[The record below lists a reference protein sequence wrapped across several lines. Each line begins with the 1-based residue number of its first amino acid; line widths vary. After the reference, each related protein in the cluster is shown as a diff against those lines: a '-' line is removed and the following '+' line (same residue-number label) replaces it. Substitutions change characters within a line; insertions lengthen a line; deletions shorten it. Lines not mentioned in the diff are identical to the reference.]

1 MIILKPFKFGSNNV
15 KQLTKKEPKMIS
27 DELAKQ
33 LHDKS
38 TRGKSLSSEE
48 QSSLEQ
54 WYAFQD
60 DAETQTL
67 TKSYDESKITILQT
81 QVNNAFIQLMTV
93 TKQIPGMIAENEAL
107 KGEIIQ
113 LHNQLVQ
120 QTTLSLAK

>member
-1 MIILKPFKFGSNNV
+1 
-15 KQLTKKEPKMIS
+15 MIS

-48 QSSLEQ
+48 QSLLEQ

-67 TKSYDESKITILQT
+67 ANKSSGESRITILQT
-81 QVNNAFIQLMTV
+81 QVNTAFIQLMTV
-93 TKQIPGMIAENEAL
+93 TKRIQEMMAENETL

-113 LHNQLVQ
+113 LHKQLVQ

>member
-1 MIILKPFKFGSNNV
+1 
-15 KQLTKKEPKMIS
+15 MIS

-48 QSSLEQ
+48 QSLLEQ

-67 TKSYDESKITILQT
+67 AKSSDESRITILQT
-81 QVNNAFIQLMTV
+81 QVNTAFIQLMTV
-93 TKQIPGMIAENEAL
+93 TKRIQEMMAENETL

-120 QTTLSLAK
+120 QTTLSLAN

>member
-1 MIILKPFKFGSNNV
+1 
-15 KQLTKKEPKMIS
+15 MIS

-38 TRGKSLSSEE
+38 TRGKSLSLEE
-48 QSSLEQ
+48 QGLLEQ

-60 DAETQTL
+60 QAETQTL
-67 TKSYDESKITILQT
+67 AKSYDETRLFMLQT
-81 QVNNAFIQLMTV
+81 QVNTALSQLMTV
-93 TKQIPGMIAENEAL
+93 TKQIQQVIAENEAL
-107 KGEIIQ
+107 KGDIIQ

>member
-1 MIILKPFKFGSNNV
+1 
-15 KQLTKKEPKMIS
+15 MIS

-38 TRGKSLSSEE
+38 TRGKSLSLEE
-48 QSSLEQ
+48 QTLLEQ

-60 DAETQTL
+60 QAESQTL
-67 TKSYDESKITILQT
+67 VKSSDKTRLAILQT
-81 QVNNAFIQLMTV
+81 HVNTALIQLMTV
-93 TKQIPGMIAENEAL
+93 TKQVQEMMTENETL

>member
-1 MIILKPFKFGSNNV
+1 MNPDSDKKSSNIV
-15 KQLTKKEPKMIS
+15 KRLTKKDTKMIS

-38 TRGKSLSSEE
+38 TRGKSLSLEE
-48 QSSLEQ
+48 QTLLEQ

-60 DAETQTL
+60 QAESQTL
-67 TKSYDESKITILQT
+67 VKSSDKTRLAILQT
-81 QVNNAFIQLMTV
+81 HVNTALIQLMTV
-93 TKQIPGMIAENEAL
+93 TKQVQEMMTENETL